1 MKRYIHIIFLL
12 NCFLSSGQLP
22 VERNNAVSNSSE
34 TKSSINEN
42 EKKGISSQSSEQ
54 SKSINEFI
62 DLHNKANSLSN
73 QKNPTVNYQ
82 NQMND
87 FVNRKKKEDTDG
99 FEYNL
104 SAFMSGNY
112 DISKKEQLER
122 ARSLHPENQQVLIQS
137 VGLNYIIKNK
147 QILTSDLKLLKK
159 QEMWSEDESN
169 YARDVLI
176 SVIQHGNLITHGI
189 KDTYPILYLQYVENF
204 RKDVNVIPMQLLQSE
219 AYRNHLSE
227 IGFRIPDSKMIDTK
241 FIRDFSSMNLSPND
255 MLYLSLTIPRDYFS
269 EMEQKL
275 YPIGLTFNYT
285 NTGFSNSKVNLS
297 LWEKELKKSI
307 IQQAKDKNGKQLSAN
322 YLPMLI
328 NLYKYHE
335 SNNNNKQLDS
345 IKTAI
350 QQIGTNIGK
359 TNLLNE
365 LDLSK

>member
-1 MKRYIHIIFLL
+1 MKRYIYIIFFIG
-12 NCFLSSGQLP
+12 CITAFGQPP
-22 VERNNAVSNSSE
+22 VERNNAVSNSAE
-34 TKSSINEN
+34 TENTINES
-42 EKKGISSQSSEQ
+42 EKKDISSQLAEQ

-62 DLHNKANSLSN
+62 NLYNKANSLSN
-73 QKNPTVNYQ
+73 QKNPAVNQ
-82 NQMND
+82 QSQMND
-87 FVNRKKKEDTDG
+87 FVNQKKKEDAEG

-112 DISKKEQLER
+112 DISRKENLEK
-122 ARSLHPENQQVLIQS
+122 ARSLQPENQQVLIQS

-147 QILTSDLKLLKK
+147 QVLASDLKLLKK
-159 QEMWSEDESN
+159 QAVWSEDELN

-275 YPIGLTFNYT
+275 YPIGLTFNYA
-285 NTGFSNSKVNLS
+285 NPGFSNSKVNLS

-307 IQQAKDKNGKQLSAN
+307 IQQAKDNNGKQLSAN

-335 SNNNNKQLDS
+335 SNNNNKQLDG

-365 LDLSK
+365 LDLGK